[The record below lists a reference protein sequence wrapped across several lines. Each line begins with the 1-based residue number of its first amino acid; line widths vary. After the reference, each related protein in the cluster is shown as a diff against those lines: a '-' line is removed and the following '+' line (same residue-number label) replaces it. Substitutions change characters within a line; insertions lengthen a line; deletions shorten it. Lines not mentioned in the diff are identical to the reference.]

1 MTTQELTQEV
11 NTLDAKV
18 AAHGERI
25 NGMEK
30 RLCSAEESIK
40 EQNRILVVIERLT
53 NGIDGLNYK
62 VNEIGNKVDNFGKR
76 LSTVELKPAKKWE
89 KIAYRLLEY
98 IIFGVIGYAVAKL
111 TGGI

>member
-76 LSTVELKPAKKWE
+76 LSTVELKPAEKWE
-89 KIAYRLLEY
+89 KITLEILKY
-98 IIFGVIGYAVAKL
+98 IVIGILGFALAKL

>member
-1 MTTQELTQEV
+1 MIQESTLEV
-11 NTLDAKV
+11 KV

-40 EQNRILVVIERLT
+40 EQSRILVVIERLT
-53 NGIDGLNYK
+53 NGIDGLNCK
-62 VNEIGNKVDNFGKR
+62 VNEIGAKVDNFGKR
-76 LSTVELKPAKKWE
+76 LSTVELKPAQKWE
-89 KIAYRLLEY
+89 KIAFEILKFVAIGIL
-98 IIFGVIGYAVAKL
+98 GYAAAKL